1 LLELFVIVCL
11 NLHLLDMNYKLCI
24 DTLITIDDDGMPQ
37 PPTIRQMI
45 DKDVRSLYS
54 RDKTKDKS
62 QYIAECIV
70 IYYLGDPKS
79 PANQSGLNKTESL
92 KLAIEQA
99 GLPKDYI
106 PDALVLH
113 LIERYYEQ
121 NITEAGKV
129 VENIM
134 QSIHNVNLYIS
145 RANDVLNEKLNG
157 QITIEELN
165 TVSPVLD
172 YIKKQAADIP
182 SILKKLEE
190 AKQNLMYEKETEIS
204 RGGVQVLSSMR
215 ATDD

>member
-1 LLELFVIVCL
+1 
-11 NLHLLDMNYKLCI
+11 MNYKLLI

-37 PPTIRQMI
+37 PPTTRQMI
-45 DKDVRSLYS
+45 DKDVRALYS

-62 QYIAECIV
+62 RYVAECIV

-79 PANQSGLNKTESL
+79 PARQSGLNEAESL

-99 GLPKDYI
+99 GLPKDYV
-106 PDALVLH
+106 PDVLVLQ
-113 LIERYYEQ
+113 LIKRYYEQ

-129 VENIM
+129 VENMM
-134 QSIHNVNLYIS
+134 QTIHNINLYVS
-145 RANDVLNEKLNG
+145 RANDILNEKLNG
-157 QITIEELN
+157 NLTLEELN
-165 TVSPVLD
+165 AIAPILD
-172 YIKKQAADIP
+172 SFKRQASDIP
-182 SILKKLEE
+182 SLLKKLEE